1 MRMTKPELF
10 NKKSKSELKKI
21 LEKENYE
28 RLTCSF
34 YRYVRI
40 NKPKY
45 LRNQLY
51 TEFKDLDI
59 LGRIYI
65 AKEGINAQ
73 ISVPKN
79 NWDKFVNQL
88 QSKDEFN
95 NMEFRIALESKN
107 DSFIKLIIKVKTQIV
122 ADGLQDNEYD
132 LSNIGNYLSAREF
145 NRSMDQ
151 EDTILVDVRN
161 QYESEVGHF
170 EGAICPDVDTFKDS
184 LPIIKKILKGREN
197 DKILLYC
204 TGGIRCEKTS
214 AYLKHHKFQNVNQ
227 LKGGIISY
235 AHEVKSDNIKSKF
248 VGKNFVFDNR
258 MGERITNDVIS
269 KCHQCNES
277 SDRHTNC
284 KNQSCHILFIQCQKC
299 NEKFQGC
306 CSFECAD
313 IANLPIEKQRI
324 LRKNNK
330 LKKDTFKNRLRPK
343 IKTVNKN

>member
-1 MRMTKPELF
+1 MCMTKPELY
-10 NKKSKSELKKI
+10 NKKSKSELKRI
-21 LEKENYE
+21 LEKETFE

-40 NKPKY
+40 EKPKD
-45 LRNQLY
+45 LRNLLY

-73 ISVPKN
+73 ISVPKH
-79 NWDKFVNQL
+79 NWDKFVDQL
-88 QSKDEFN
+88 HSIKEFN
-95 NMEFRIALESKN
+95 NMEFKIALENKN
-107 DSFIKLIIKVKTQIV
+107 DSFLKLIIKVKAQIV
-122 ADGLQDNEYD
+122 ADGLPDNEYD
-132 LSNIGNYLSAREF
+132 LSNIGNYLSAKEF
-145 NRSMDQ
+145 NESIDQ
-151 EDTILVDVRN
+151 ENTILVDVRN

-184 LPIIKKILKGREN
+184 LPIIKKMLKGHEN

-214 AYLKHHKFQNVNQ
+214 AYLKNNKFQDVNQ

-235 AHEVKSDNIKSKF
+235 AHEVKSKNIKSKF

-258 MGERITNDVIS
+258 MGERITSDVIS
-269 KCHQCNES
+269 KCHQCRES
-277 SDRHTNC
+277 SDSHTNC

-313 IANLPIEKQRI
+313 IANLPIEEQRL

-330 LKKDTFKNRLRPK
+330 LKKTTFKNRLRPK